1 MEQKVASAET
11 AKKDSKAAPRLLARY
26 RSEVLPALVKRFGY
40 KNPYQAPH
48 LLKIVV
54 NMGVGQ
60 GAADIKV
67 VEQAAL
73 ELGLITG
80 QRPVLT
86 RAKKAISNFKIRE
99 GQPIGVKVT
108 LRRRRMYEFMDRLIS
123 VAMPRIRDFR
133 GVSPTGF
140 DAGGNYAFGV
150 TEQLIFLE
158 VDYDKVSRVQGM
170 DIIFCTNARTRE
182 EAYELLRLLGVPF
195 REKS

>member
-1 MEQKVASAET
+1 MEQKVASAEA

-26 RSEVLPALVKRFGY
+26 RSEVRPALAKRFGY
-40 KNPYQAPH
+40 KNLYQAPC

-108 LRRRRMYEFMDRLIS
+108 LRRRRMYEFMDRLVS

-133 GVSPTGF
+133 GVSPAGF
-140 DAGGNYAFGV
+140 DGGGNYAFGI
-150 TEQLIFLE
+150 TEQLIFPE
-158 VDYDKVSRVQGM
+158 VDYDKVKRVQGM
-170 DIIFCTNARTRE
+170 DIIFCTSAKTPD
-182 EAYELLRLLGVPF
+182 EAYELLRLMAIPF